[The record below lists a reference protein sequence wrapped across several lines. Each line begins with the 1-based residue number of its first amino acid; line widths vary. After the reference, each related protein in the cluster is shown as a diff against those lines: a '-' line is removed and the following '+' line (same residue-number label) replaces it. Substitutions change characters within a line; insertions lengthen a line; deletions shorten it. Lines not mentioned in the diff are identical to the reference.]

1 MRGLRIAV
9 GTPPIPPFTKGVTDD
24 PSVWVSAVTTFELR
38 TLKIWASAL
47 ML

>member
-24 PSVWVSAVTTFELR
+24 PSVWVYGADLQRDDIGLVFQD
-38 TLKIWASAL
+38 AS
-47 ML
+47 M